1 MNKQLL
7 TLLIFTTLLVFVF
20 GWVVNRFFGGMIW
33 PVKGRITSP
42 FGNRVHP
49 ISGTVQFHNG
59 VDIAAVTGTPIKAP
73 FSGTITRIF
82 YAEKGGKQMVMKLN
96 NGFTAGFA
104 HLDSYSV
111 KEGQK
116 VNKGQI
122 IGTTGSTGKVTGP
135 HLHLTMRD
143 AAGNYVDPLKH
154 LSA

>member
-1 MNKQLL
+1 MNKQLGI
-7 TLLIFTTLLVFVF
+7 LILFTALLVFVF
-20 GWVVNRFFGGMIW
+20 GWVVNRFFGGMIM
-33 PVKGRITSP
+33 PVTGRITSP
-42 FGNRVHP
+42 FGDRVHP
-49 ISGTVQFHNG
+49 ISGSVQFHNG

-73 FSGTITRIF
+73 YSGVISRIF
-82 YAEKGGKQMVMKLN
+82 YADKGGKQLVMKLD

-122 IGTTGSTGKVTGP
+122 IGKTGSTGKVTGP

-143 AAGNYVDPLKH
+143 AEGAYVDPLKH
-154 LSA
+154 LA